1 MLFRIKGRKSIDQIF
16 KSHKYEG
23 LLDLVKKTK
32 DLDDLYY
39 MRQDYH
45 VGIGQFERILKNIRN
60 CEKLGN
66 CSETKRYYKGIKKM
80 YLDKGVTSRD
90 VELTIEWYKNVYL
103 PAINSR
109 IKEVKNK

>member
-1 MLFRIKGRKSIDQIF
+1 MPEIL

-23 LLDLVKKTK
+23 LLDLVKRTNN
-32 DLDDLYY
+32 LDDLYY
-39 MRQDYH
+39 FRQDYH

-60 CEKLGN
+60 CEELGE
-66 CSETKRYYKGIKKM
+66 CPTTRRYYKGIKKM
-80 YLDKGVTSRD
+80 YLSKGVTSRD

-109 IKEVKNK
+109 IKEVKNKEKER